1 MIFGAQA
8 HVIWKTV
15 QFNPR
20 EAFHLSAYQIR
31 LSITA
36 MEIMAQAAILNLLIM
51 ESFNNIL
58 ILVFLSIS
66 GKYGLY
72 VEFLLEKTFM
82 NIVCILGVVHQLT
95 WF

>member
-1 MIFGAQA
+1 
-8 HVIWKTV
+8 
-15 QFNPR
+15 
-20 EAFHLSAYQIR
+20 
-31 LSITA
+31 
-36 MEIMAQAAILNLLIM
+36 MAQAAILNLLIM